1 MNLKKYRE
9 QTLALLRSTVSVKEI
24 KTFYKTDTWMRRE
37 TRKMAITDFIFST
50 TISKNICLN
59 TFTKWTFS
67 YSLSTNTRMRLEYLE
82 HFSVRQLQFL
92 LLPNAKPASAE
103 LIKLFYS

>member
-1 MNLKKYRE
+1 MYSQTMDQPEKVPGTNSSSAKKHCECQR
-9 QTLALLRSTVSVKEI
+9 K

-37 TRKMAITDFIFST
+37 MRQMAITDFIFST

-59 TFTKWTFS
+59 TFTKWMFS

-82 HFSVRQLQFL
+82 LFSGRQLQIFVI
-92 LLPNAKPASAE
+92 AKC
-103 LIKLFYS
+103 